1 MNLPRP
7 IFILILTLGLAPINP
22 VTGKES
28 NSPNIVFMFAD
39 DLVYADLSCYGQPY
53 AKKPYLD
60 RLEASK
66 GQPFYLNIWG
76 HSTHLKSV

>member
-1 MNLPRP
+1 VNLPRP
-7 IFILILTLGLAPINP
+7 ISTLILTLGLATINP

-28 NSPNIVFMFAD
+28 NPPNIVFMFAD
-39 DLVYADLSCYGQPY
+39 DLGYVNLSCYGHPY
-53 AKKPYLD
+53 TKIPHLD
-60 RLEASK
+60 RLAASK

>member
-7 IFILILTLGLAPINP
+7 ISTLILTLGLATINP
-22 VTGKES
+22 
-28 NSPNIVFMFAD
+28 PNIVFMFAD
-39 DLVYADLSCYGQPY
+39 DLGYANLSCYGHPY
-53 AKKPYLD
+53 TNIPHLD
-60 RLEASK
+60 RLAASK